1 MQRFGGFFQAQS
13 PEEPQLDHLALSLV
27 VFREFLQRI
36 VEGNQVATRIVGDRQ
51 VVNQCHPHR
60 AAAALLR
67 AFGAREVDEDP
78 PHQTRGHGE
87 EMRPVLPA
95 DASAFDEAQ
104 IDFVDERGRL
114 EAVPGVLSRHLATS
128 DPMQLVV
135 DDRDQP
141 VECRVIALSPCD
153 EESRDVRRGCR
164 DAGILPVELREFQRG
179 LGTWRSPARSRAA

>member
-1 MQRFGGFFQAQS
+1 MQCFGGFFQAQS
-13 PEEPQLDHLALSLV
+13 PEEPHLNHLALSLV

-36 VEGNQVATRIVGDRQ
+36 VEGNQVAARFVGERQ
-51 VVNQCHPHR
+51 VVNECHPHR

-67 AFGAREVDEDP
+67 PFRAREVDEDP
-78 PHQTRGHGE
+78 PHQPRGHGE
-87 EMRPVLPA
+87 EMRTVLPA
-95 DASAFDEAQ
+95 DASAFDKAQ

-153 EESRDVRRGCR
+153 EEFRDIRRGCR
-164 DAGILPVELREFQRG
+164 DGGILPFDLRGFQH
-179 LGTWRSPARSRAA
+179 

>member
-1 MQRFGGFFQAQS
+1 MQRFGGLFQAQS
-13 PEEPQLDHLALSLV
+13 PEEPHLDHLALSLV
-27 VFREFLQRI
+27 VFRELRQRV
-36 VEGNQVATRIVGDRQ
+36 VEGNQVAARLVGDWQ
-51 VVNQCHPHR
+51 VVNECHSYR

-67 AFGAREVDEDP
+67 PLRASEVDEDP
-78 PHQTRGHGE
+78 PHQPRGHGE
-87 EMRPVLPA
+87 EMRTVLPA

-114 EAVPGVLSRHLATS
+114 QAVPEVLSRHLATS

-153 EESRDVRRGCR
+153 EESRDVRRGSR
-164 DAGILPVELREFQRG
+164 DGGILPVDLPEFQRG
-179 LGTWRSPARSRAA
+179 LRHVAIS